1 MREALADADDF
12 ATFAEFHGNEELIEA
27 TSKVATLLSKMRA
40 ISLKQTIL
48 AEKKIKCLQLDTRM
62 LYKLVQ

>member
-48 AEKKIKCLQLDTRM
+48 AYKKIKCLQLDTGM

>member
-48 AEKKIKCLQLDTRM
+48 A
-62 LYKLVQ
+62 

>member
-27 TSKVATLLSKMRA
+27 TSKVATLLSKMATLLSKMRD

-48 AEKKIKCLQLDTRM
+48 DSFFLLKRK
-62 LYKLVQ
+62 